1 MINIQNAKIALL
13 ALVSMLLTACPEVDV
28 KKLANAEVMQGR
40 LPGSAGS
47 ASAQDYIIERISPHA
62 QGLMGGNGDNS
73 FKQFYNGGTNI
84 LAVIPGTD
92 LAHEYVMLGAHFD
105 HLGSRCTTSQS
116 ADVVCN
122 GASDNASGVAA
133 VIDIAKKMT
142 DEKFRGR
149 RSLILAFWD
158 QEEFGLLGSQHYV
171 ANPVRPH
178 NRVVA
183 YINFDI
189 LGTNVMPSL
198 VNTSFVIA
206 AESGGSMLQNALQQA
221 INPSSIQFR
230 QLTSSFG
237 NRLSDHTNFLAV
249 GVPSV
254 FFTDGIGACY
264 HTAQDDEDI
273 IDFQKLLNQIV
284 VASDLTRNLL
294 NNNSRPSFASA
305 AVNRGDSR
313 QLLNHINQAA
323 QSANRFTQADRD
335 RYPQLVQL
343 FQSGVDSPSF
353 NLSSSLAQQTLLAA
367 RDVSTA
373 FRNAGQCE
381 PFHSSE

>member
-1 MINIQNAKIALL
+1 MINHQNCKVALL
-13 ALVSMLLTACPEVDV
+13 ALVSVLLTACPEVDV
-28 KKLANAEVMQGR
+28 KELANTEVMQGR

-47 ASAQDYIIERISPHA
+47 ASAQDYIIDRLSPHA
-62 QGLMGGNGDNS
+62 QGLMGGSGDNS
-73 FKQFYNGGTNI
+73 YKQFYSGGTNI
-84 LAVIPGTD
+84 LAIIPGTD
-92 LAHEYVMLGAHFD
+92 LANEYVMVGAHFD
-105 HLGSRCTTSQS
+105 HLGSSCSTSQS
-116 ADVVCN
+116 FDVVCN

-133 VIDIAKKMT
+133 VIDIAKKIT
-142 DEKFRGR
+142 DDKFQGR
-149 RSLILAFWD
+149 RSLILALWD

-171 ANPVRPH
+171 NNPVRPL

-198 VNTSFVIA
+198 VNNSFVIA
-206 AESGGSMLQNALQQA
+206 AESGGSMLQNAVQDAL
-221 INPSSIQFR
+221 NPSSIQFR

-237 NRLSDHTNFLAV
+237 NRLSDHTNFLAA

-264 HTAQDDEDI
+264 HTAQDEHEI
-273 IDFQKLLNQIV
+273 IDFRKLLFQIV

-294 NNNSRPSFASA
+294 NSSSRPSFRA
-305 AVNRGDSR
+305 APVNRNDSQ
-313 QLLNHINQAA
+313 QLLNHINLAA
-323 QSANRFTQADRD
+323 LSASRFTQADRD

-353 NLSSSLAQQTLLAA
+353 NLSANLAEQTLLAA

-373 FRNAGQCE
+373 FRNAGRCE
-381 PFHSSE
+381 PFHSTE